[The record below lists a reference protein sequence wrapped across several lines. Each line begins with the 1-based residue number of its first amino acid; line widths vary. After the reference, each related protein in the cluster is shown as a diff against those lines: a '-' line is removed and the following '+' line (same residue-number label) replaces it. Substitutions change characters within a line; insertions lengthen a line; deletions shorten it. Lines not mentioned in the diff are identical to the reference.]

1 LRIERVEVDGKG
13 ESHRLVRRAE
23 ELGASVI
30 AVRVE
35 TEEDYG
41 PVAEWLAGS
50 PQRRAVLF
58 HTAPYPAG
66 YRLFDEFQ
74 GQTTFGDPKPRFLT
88 LEQVAAENP

>member
-1 LRIERVEVDGKG
+1 VDGPG
-13 ESHRLVRRAE
+13 ESYRVVQEAE
-23 ELGASVI
+23 AQQASVI

-50 PQRRAVLF
+50 PHRRAVLF

-66 YRLFDEFQ
+66 YRLFEEFP
-74 GQTTFGDPKPRFLT
+74 GQTTFGDPRPLFLT
-88 LEQVAAENP
+88 APELARRASEKP